1 MSEEI
6 GKISKPQADN
16 VQLKRKLYLV
26 QNIQNYFP
34 GNEDFENLLLEYW
47 NSISDQL
54 DNLEKTAGTINYI
67 YIEGMYQEYDVASK
81 LLNENNKW
89 CLNTIDSRIKSGSN
103 YKKIED
109 ENNYKELIDWTRI
122 AQLGFVS
129 ENAKEVTEKNYTN
142 IITERSK
149 IIHDELNGLN
159 EGEAALFIISS
170 LFIPANGLIIGSSLA
185 LDTTC
190 IFDNVCDDTWP
201 ILSPVINARAFI
213 FFATSFAIII
223 IYRLKKTTQNF
234 SGTCSIIF
242 S

>member
-34 GNEDFENLLLEYW
+34 GNKDFENLLLEYW

-54 DNLEKTAGTINYI
+54 DSLEKTAGTINYI

-142 IITERSK
+142 VITERSK

-170 LFIPANGLIIGSSLA
+170 GSHKFPDDMEIFNVIPPSLDKMNRWITENQNNLQQKNEKEVQNEGEQDKQSGLW
-185 LDTTC
+185 T
-190 IFDNVCDDTWP
+190 P
-201 ILSPVINARAFI
+201 
-213 FFATSFAIII
+213 
-223 IYRLKKTTQNF
+223 
-234 SGTCSIIF
+234 
-242 S
+242 

>member
-1 MSEEI
+1 MSEEL

-26 QNIQNYFP
+26 RNIQNYFP
-34 GNEDFENLLLEYW
+34 ENKDFENLLLEYW

-89 CLNTIDSRIKSGSN
+89 CFNTIDSRIKSGSN

-170 LFIPANGLIIGSSLA
+170 GSHKFPDGMEIFNVIPPSLDKMNRWITENQNNLQQKNEKEVQNEGEQDKQSGLW
-185 LDTTC
+185 T
-190 IFDNVCDDTWP
+190 P
-201 ILSPVINARAFI
+201 
-213 FFATSFAIII
+213 
-223 IYRLKKTTQNF
+223 
-234 SGTCSIIF
+234 
-242 S
+242 

>member
-1 MSEEI
+1 MSEEL

-34 GNEDFENLLLEYW
+34 GNKDFENLLLEYW

-54 DNLEKTAGTINYI
+54 DSLEKTAGTINYI

-170 LFIPANGLIIGSSLA
+170 GSHKFPDDMEIFNVIPPSLDKMNRWITENQNNLQQKNEKEVQNEGEQDKQSGLW
-185 LDTTC
+185 T
-190 IFDNVCDDTWP
+190 P
-201 ILSPVINARAFI
+201 
-213 FFATSFAIII
+213 
-223 IYRLKKTTQNF
+223 
-234 SGTCSIIF
+234 
-242 S
+242 

>member
-1 MSEEI
+1 MSEEL

-34 GNEDFENLLLEYW
+34 GNKDFENLLLEYW

-103 YKKIED
+103 YKKIEN

-170 LFIPANGLIIGSSLA
+170 GSHKFPDDMEIFNVIPPSLDKMNRWITENQNNLQQKNEKEVQNEGEQDKQSGLW
-185 LDTTC
+185 T
-190 IFDNVCDDTWP
+190 P
-201 ILSPVINARAFI
+201 
-213 FFATSFAIII
+213 
-223 IYRLKKTTQNF
+223 
-234 SGTCSIIF
+234 
-242 S
+242 

>member
-34 GNEDFENLLLEYW
+34 GNKDFENLLLEYW

-149 IIHDELNGLN
+149 IIHDELNGIN

-170 LFIPANGLIIGSSLA
+170 GSHKFPDDMEIFNVIPPSLDKMNRWITENQNNQQQKNEKEVQNEGEQDKQSGLW
-185 LDTTC
+185 T
-190 IFDNVCDDTWP
+190 P
-201 ILSPVINARAFI
+201 
-213 FFATSFAIII
+213 
-223 IYRLKKTTQNF
+223 
-234 SGTCSIIF
+234 
-242 S
+242 

>member
-34 GNEDFENLLLEYW
+34 ENKDFENLLLEYW

-142 IITERSK
+142 VITERSK

-170 LFIPANGLIIGSSLA
+170 GSHKFPDDMEIFNVIPPSLDKMNRWITENQNNLQQKNEKEVQNEGEQDKQSGLW
-185 LDTTC
+185 T
-190 IFDNVCDDTWP
+190 P
-201 ILSPVINARAFI
+201 
-213 FFATSFAIII
+213 
-223 IYRLKKTTQNF
+223 
-234 SGTCSIIF
+234 
-242 S
+242 

>member
-1 MSEEI
+1 MSEEL

-34 GNEDFENLLLEYW
+34 GNKDFEDLLIEYW

-89 CLNTIDSRIKSGSN
+89 CLKTIESRIKSGSN

-129 ENAKEVTEKNYTN
+129 ENAQEVTEKNYTN
-142 IITERSK
+142 VITERSK

-159 EGEAALFIISS
+159 QGEAALFIISS
-170 LFIPANGLIIGSSLA
+170 GSHKFPDDMEIFNVIPPSLDKMNRWITENQNNLQQQNEKEVQNEGEQDKQSGLW
-185 LDTTC
+185 T
-190 IFDNVCDDTWP
+190 P
-201 ILSPVINARAFI
+201 
-213 FFATSFAIII
+213 
-223 IYRLKKTTQNF
+223 
-234 SGTCSIIF
+234 
-242 S
+242 

>member
-1 MSEEI
+1 MSEEL

-34 GNEDFENLLLEYW
+34 GNKDFEDLLIEYW

-103 YKKIED
+103 YKKLED

-170 LFIPANGLIIGSSLA
+170 GSHKFPDDMEIFNVIPPSLDKMNRWITENQNNLQQKNEKEVQNEGEQDKQSGLW
-185 LDTTC
+185 T
-190 IFDNVCDDTWP
+190 P
-201 ILSPVINARAFI
+201 
-213 FFATSFAIII
+213 
-223 IYRLKKTTQNF
+223 
-234 SGTCSIIF
+234 
-242 S
+242 

>member
-1 MSEEI
+1 MSEEL

-34 GNEDFENLLLEYW
+34 GNKDFENLLLEYW

-170 LFIPANGLIIGSSLA
+170 GSHKFPDDMEIFNVIPPSLDKMNRWITENQNNLQQKNEKEVQNEGEQDKQSGLW
-185 LDTTC
+185 T
-190 IFDNVCDDTWP
+190 P
-201 ILSPVINARAFI
+201 
-213 FFATSFAIII
+213 
-223 IYRLKKTTQNF
+223 
-234 SGTCSIIF
+234 
-242 S
+242 